1 MSIKKWETRW
11 NVLAVKKMAK
21 KKHGRQRNSVGINK
35 KIKDSLKSLKQ
46 Y

>member
-1 MSIKKWETRW
+1 MGNPLECVGS
-11 NVLAVKKMAK
+11 KKMAK